1 MLIFFLTWR
10 IRDDFKLAMYVERI
24 PNRNS
29 PPAILL
35 RESYRDGDK
44 IKKRTLANLSD
55 WPAAKIEALR
65 RVLRDEAVAP
75 TDQQA
80 LSVLRSLPHGHVAAA
95 LGTLRKLGLD
105 RLLSQGGRQPH
116 REVALCIAM
125 TVARLIDPASKLAT
139 ARGLDDET
147 ATCSLGQVLDLGAVD
162 EQELYEALDWLVGQ
176 QERIEQALARRHL
189 QNGTLVLYDVTSTY
203 FEGRTC
209 PLAKLGYG
217 RDGKRGKLQI
227 VIGLLCT
234 AEGCPVAV
242 EVFEGNVGDPST
254 VPNQVDKLK
263 QRFRLERVVLIGDRG
278 MITEAR
284 IEETV
289 KPAGLN
295 FITALRAPA
304 IRSLAEAGTIQLS
317 LFDQRDLAEITSPD
331 YPGERLVACRNP
343 LLADERARKRRDLLD
358 ATERELLHIQTRV
371 RRQKRSLR
379 GKDKIALAVG
389 AVVNHY
395 KMAKH
400 FDVTITDKDL
410 TFERKTEQIDAEAL
424 LDGIYVL
431 RTDLEPKTLDAT
443 STVRAYKDLAN
454 VERAFRSLKTVDLE
468 VRPIHHRRADRVR
481 AHVLLCMLA
490 YHLEWH
496 MRRALRPI
504 LFDDHDKAAAHA
516 ARSSIVAK
524 AERSDA
530 ADRKAAT
537 KRTHDGLPVHSFRS
551 LLADL
556 ATVTRNTMAM
566 VQSPHATFVLYPKL
580 TPVQDRAFQLLG
592 VNQIVASNPIAV
604 SPICESDQ
612 MLLSLRWGNSA

>member
-1 MLIFFLTWR
+1 
-10 IRDDFKLAMYVERI
+10 MYVERI

-35 RESYRDGDK
+35 RESYREGDK

-75 TDQQA
+75 PDHQA
-80 LSVLRSLPHGHVAAA
+80 LSILRSLPHGHVAAA

-105 RLLSQGGRQPH
+105 RILSQRGRQPR
-116 REVALCIAM
+116 REVALCMAM
-125 TVARLIDPASKLAT
+125 IVARLIDPASKLAT

-147 ATCSLGQVLDLGAVD
+147 ATYSLGQLLELGNVD
-162 EQELYEALDWLVGQ
+162 EQELYQALDWLVGQ
-176 QERIEQALARRHL
+176 QERIERALARRHL
-189 QNGTLVLYDVTSTY
+189 RHGTLVLYDVTSTY

-209 PLAKLGYG
+209 PLAKLGYS
-217 RDGKRGKLQI
+217 RDGKRHKLQI
-227 VIGLLCT
+227 VFGLLCT

-254 VPNQVDKLK
+254 LQGQISKLK
-263 QRFRLERVVLIGDRG
+263 QRFDLDRVVLIGDRG

-331 YPGERLVACRNP
+331 YPHERLVACRNP
-343 LLADERARKRRDLLD
+343 LLADERARKRDELLD
-358 ATERELLHIQTRV
+358 ATEQDLLRVQARV
-371 RRQKRSLR
+371 RRAKRPLR

-389 AVVNHY
+389 AVINHY
-395 KMAKH
+395 KVAKH
-400 FDVTITDKDL
+400 FTVTITDDDL
-410 TFERKTEQIDAEAL
+410 TFERKIEQIDAETL

-431 RTDLEPKTLDAT
+431 RTDLKPDTLDAT
-443 STVRAYKDLAN
+443 STVKAYKQLAT
-454 VERAFRSLKTVDLE
+454 VERAFRSLKTVDIE
-468 VRPIHHRRADRVR
+468 VRPIHHRRANRVR
-481 AHVLLCMLA
+481 AHVMLCMLA
-490 YHLEWH
+490 YYLEWH
-496 MRRALRPI
+496 LRRALEPI
-504 LFDDHDKAAAHA
+504 LFEDHDKTAAEA
-516 ARSSIVAK
+516 ARTSIVAK
-524 AERSDA
+524 AERSHA

-537 KRTHDGLPVHSFRS
+537 KRTDDGLPVHSFRS

-556 ATVTRNTMAM
+556 ATVTRNIMAM
-566 VQSPHATFVLYPKL
+566 AQAPQTTFVLYPKL
-580 TPVQDRAFQLLG
+580 TPAQARAFQLLG
-592 VNQIVASNPIAV
+592 VQVK
-604 SPICESDQ
+604 
-612 MLLSLRWGNSA
+612 L

>member
-1 MLIFFLTWR
+1 
-10 IRDDFKLAMYVERI
+10 MYVERI

-44 IKKRTLANLSD
+44 VKKRTLANLSD

-80 LSVLRSLPHGHVAAA
+80 LSVLRSLPHGHAAAA

-105 RLLSQGGRQPH
+105 RLLSQGGRQPR

-139 ARGLDDET
+139 ARGLDEET
-147 ATCSLGQVLDLGAVD
+147 AICSLGQVLDLGAVD
-162 EQELYEALDWLVGQ
+162 EQELYATLDWLVGQ
-176 QERIEQALARRHL
+176 QQRIEQVLARRHL
-189 QNGTLVLYDVTSTY
+189 HNGTLVLYDVTSTY

-209 PLAKLGYG
+209 PLAKLGYT

-254 VPNQVDKLK
+254 VQSQVDKLK

-358 ATERELLHIQTRV
+358 ATERELRHIQTRV

-379 GKDKIALAVG
+379 GKDKIALAVC
-389 AVVNHY
+389 AVVNYY

-400 FDVTITDKDL
+400 FDVTITDDDL

-443 STVRAYKDLAN
+443 ATVRAYKDLAN
-454 VERAFRSLKTVDLE
+454 VERAFRSLKTIDLE

-504 LFDDHDKAAAHA
+504 LFDDHDKAAALA

-537 KRTHDGLPVHSFRS
+537 RRTHDGLPVHSFRS

-566 VQSPHATFVLYPKL
+566 VQSPDATCVLYPQL

-592 VNQIVASNPIAV
+592 VNVK
-604 SPICESDQ
+604 
-612 MLLSLRWGNSA
+612 L

>member
-1 MLIFFLTWR
+1 
-10 IRDDFKLAMYVERI
+10 MYVERI

-44 IKKRTLANLSD
+44 FKKRTLANLSD
-55 WPAAKIEALR
+55 WPAMKVEAWR
-65 RVLRDEAVAP
+65 RVLRDEALAP
-75 TDQQA
+75 TDHQA
-80 LSVLRSLPHGHVAAA
+80 LTLLRSLPHGHVAAA

-105 RLLSQGGRQPH
+105 RILSQGGRQPR
-116 REVALCIAM
+116 REVALCKAM
-125 TVARLIDPASKLAT
+125 MVARLIDPASKLAT
-139 ARGLDDET
+139 ARGLDDDT
-147 ATCSLGQVLDLGAVD
+147 ATCSLGQVLGLGAVD

-176 QERIEQALARRHL
+176 QERIERALARRHL
-189 QNGTLVLYDVTSTY
+189 EHGTLVLYDVTSTY

-209 PLAKLGYG
+209 PLAKRGYS
-217 RDGKRGKLQI
+217 RDGKRHKLQI
-227 VIGLLCT
+227 VFGLMCT

-254 VPNQVDKLK
+254 LASQISKLK
-263 QRFRLERVVLIGDRG
+263 QRFGLEHVVLIGDRG

-284 IEETV
+284 INETV

-317 LFDQRDLAEITSPD
+317 LFDERDLAEISSPD
-331 YPGERLVACRNP
+331 YPGERLIVCRNP
-343 LLADERARKRRDLLD
+343 LLAEERTRKRGELLD
-358 ATERELLHIQTRV
+358 ATEQDLLDVQARV
-371 RRQKRSLR
+371 RRTKRPLR

-400 FDVTITDKDL
+400 FALTITDDDL
-410 TFERKTEQIDAEAL
+410 TFQRASEQIDAEAM

-431 RTDLEPKTLDAT
+431 RTDLKNEALDAAA
-443 STVRAYKDLAN
+443 TVRAYKDLAT

-468 VRPIHHRRADRVR
+468 VRPIHHRRAQRVR

-490 YHLEWH
+490 YYLEWH
-496 MRRALRPI
+496 MRQALKSI
-504 LFDDHDKAAAHA
+504 LFDDHDKVAAEA
-516 ARSSIVAK
+516 ARAAIVAK
-524 AERSDA
+524 AGRSDA

-537 KRTHDGLPVHSFRS
+537 KRTHDDLPVHSFRS

-566 VQSPHATFVLYPKL
+566 SQSLDAAFVLYPKL
-580 TPVQDRAFQLLG
+580 TPAQDRAFQLLD
-592 VNQIVASNPIAV
+592 VPVK
-604 SPICESDQ
+604 
-612 MLLSLRWGNSA
+612 L

>member
-1 MLIFFLTWR
+1 
-10 IRDDFKLAMYVERI
+10 MYVERI

-35 RESYRDGDK
+35 RESFRDGDK
-44 IKKRTLANLSD
+44 FKKRTLANLSD

-65 RVLRDEAVAP
+65 RVLHDEAVAP

-80 LSVLRSLPHGHVAAA
+80 LTLLRSLPHGHVAAA
-95 LGTLRKLGLD
+95 LGTLRKLGLV
-105 RLLSQGGRQPH
+105 RILSQGGRQPH
-116 REVALCIAM
+116 REVTLCIAM
-125 TVARLIDPASKLAT
+125 IVARLIDPASKLAT

-147 ATCSLGQVLDLGAVD
+147 AICSLGQVLELGAVD
-162 EQELYEALDWLVGQ
+162 EQELYETLDWLMGQ
-176 QERIEQALARRHL
+176 QERIEQSLARRHL

-209 PLAKLGYG
+209 PLAKLGYN

-254 VPNQVDKLK
+254 LADQISKLK

-278 MITEAR
+278 LITEAR

-295 FITALRAPA
+295 FVTALRAPA
-304 IRSLAEAGTIQLS
+304 IRSLAEVSSIQLS
-317 LFDQRDLAEITSPD
+317 LFDQRDLAEIRSPD
-331 YPGERLVACRNP
+331 YPGERLIVCRNL
-343 LLADERARKRRDLLD
+343 LLADERARKRSELLAATEKDLL
-358 ATERELLHIQTRV
+358 RIQTRV
-371 RRQKRSLR
+371 RRAKKPLR

-389 AVVNHY
+389 AVINHY
-395 KMAKH
+395 KVAKH
-400 FDVTITDKDL
+400 FVVTITDDDL
-410 TFERKTEQIDAEAL
+410 TFERKAEQIDSEAA

-431 RTDLEPKTLDAT
+431 RTDLKPEVLDTTA
-443 STVRAYKDLAN
+443 TVRAYKGLAS
-454 VERAFRSLKTVDLE
+454 VERAFRSLKTIDLE
-468 VRPIHHRRADRVR
+468 VRPIHHRRAHRVR

-490 YHLEWH
+490 YYVEWH
-496 MRRALRPI
+496 MRQALKPI
-504 LFDDHDKAAAHA
+504 LFDDHDKAAAEA
-516 ARSSIVAK
+516 ARASIVAK
-524 AERSDA
+524 AERSYA

-566 VQSPHATFVLYPKL
+566 EQNRDATFVLFPNL
-580 TPVQDRAFQLLG
+580 TPAQDRAFELLG
-592 VNQIVASNPIAV
+592 VPAK
-604 SPICESDQ
+604 
-612 MLLSLRWGNSA
+612 L